1 MSLRRDLRGVTPPS
15 RSLSARARILG
26 AILAVA
32 CIGLAIVGS
41 VTFLVQ
47 RERVLAEVNDRL
59 TAQVDRLITVAGDE
73 TDTDADAS
81 GATTASEDLS
91 IDAFD
96 SVEDYLFSA
105 VARLVP
111 ARNEAAV
118 AIIDGEARYRPVTLS
133 GFDISG
139 NQELIDRAIAET
151 AGGKRI
157 VAFAAAVM
165 RERLWF
171 LSMLFVRP
179 GLQGAG
185 LGRALLAR
193 VAPAEGEASFRA
205 TATDSAQPISN
216 ALYASAGIVPR
227 IPLLNFIGLP
237 QDPAAFGTLPS
248 GIVPTAFAQLV
259 GEPGGEGHR
268 RLAGAVDAL
277 DREVLGV
284 AHPADH
290 RFLRQENRTGWLYR
304 GPDGATEGYGYASE
318 AGRIGPVAVRDPALL
333 APILGHLTSAVIPRG
348 AFALWLPGTADRA
361 VVPALRSGF
370 RLDQFP
376 VLLCWDQPFAD
387 LTRYLPISPG
397 LL

>member
-1 MSLRRDLRGVTPPS
+1 VTEGSPVI
-15 RSLSARARILG
+15 AGEG
-26 AILAVA
+26 AGA
-32 CIGLAIVGS
+32 AIS
-41 VTFLVQ
+41 
-47 RERVLAEVNDRL
+47 
-59 TAQVDRLITVAGDE
+59 
-73 TDTDADAS
+73 
-81 GATTASEDLS
+81 
-91 IDAFD
+91 
-96 SVEDYLFSA
+96 
-105 VARLVP
+105 
-111 ARNEAAV
+111 
-118 AIIDGEARYRPVTLS
+118 YRPVRTDELEACAEVWRD
-133 GFDISG
+133 GINDYTRRL
-139 NQELIDRAIAET
+139 NQPEVPPET
-151 AGGKRI
+151 ASLLRLYAHLQSTDPERFVVATTPAAGVDGGDGERI

-193 VAPAEGEASFRA
+193 VAPADGEASFRA

-227 IPLLNFIGLP
+227 IPLLNLIGLP
-237 QDPAAFGTLPS
+237 HDAAAFGTLPS
-248 GIVPTAFAQLV
+248 GVVPKAFTDV
-259 GEPGGEGHR
+259 VDEPGGEGHQ
-268 RLAGAVDAL
+268 RLATAVDAL

-290 RFLRQENRTGWLYR
+290 RFLRQESRTGWLYR
-304 GPDGATEGYGYASE
+304 GPDGAAVGYGYATE

-333 APILGHLTSAVIPRG
+333 APVLGHLSSAVIPRG

-361 VVPALRSGF
+361 VVPALQSGF

-376 VLLCWDQPFAD
+376 VLLCWDRPFAD